1 MIFASHSQSPGK
13 CIYLSKTDVDRKCN
27 QQWVCY
33 NVESVEYVWCI
44 YRVWM
49 TCWCVWCPWDSVLK
63 TDRKLYRTDTFL
75 WREPW
80 NGKNTLQFCQHSL
93 NTNFYEF
100 CCSVDWLNVMFIEDQ
115 NIFIHHKMLTFPS
128 QWNWFLENPWISKLM
143 HMNINITTA
152 WIKHRKLR
160 NSHIRKLCIMVKG
173 SYDIICHFYLRYW
186 NTSWSLEIH
195 DMFQRFND
203 FSTWRQKCSLLDKF
217 NFPVSFWTQTIKY
230 MISQSRMWHFQKYI
244 IYICLRY
251 TCSCM
256 KMTLVVDPFISIK
269 MRYCQ
274 LMHLFIIIIPTL
286 QEPTHKVLLIL
297 SVFFY

>member
-1 MIFASHSQSPGK
+1 MLLSWLIK
-13 CIYLSKTDVDRKCN
+13 CDIHWRSKHIHTYP
-27 QQWVCY
+27 Q
-33 NVESVEYVWCI
+33 NVNVSFSV
-44 YRVWM
+44 
-49 TCWCVWCPWDSVLK
+49 
-63 TDRKLYRTDTFL
+63 KL
-75 WREPW
+75 
-80 NGKNTLQFCQHSL
+80 
-93 NTNFYEF
+93 
-100 CCSVDWLNVMFIEDQ
+100 
-115 NIFIHHKMLTFPS
+115 
-128 QWNWFLENPWISKLM
+128 WFLENPWISKLM

-160 NSHIRKLCIMVKG
+160 NSHIRKLCILVKG

-195 DMFQRFND
+195 DMCQRFSD

-256 KMTLVVDPFISIK
+256 KMTLVVDPISIK

-297 SVFFY
+297 RVFFY